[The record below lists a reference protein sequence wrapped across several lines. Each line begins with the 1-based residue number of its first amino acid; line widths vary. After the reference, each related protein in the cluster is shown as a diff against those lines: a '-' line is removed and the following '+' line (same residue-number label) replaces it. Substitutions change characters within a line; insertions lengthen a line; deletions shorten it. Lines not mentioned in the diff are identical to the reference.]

1 MIEKIKRQSNAWLLS
16 GIAVIFVLGIL
27 GYEWNR
33 LNSNILLLLG
43 IIGISGVIV
52 WWFWTMFIM
61 RQLIKHRVEEEIAL
75 REIIERIKELQVEL
89 KKSLPR
95 KRKK

>member
-1 MIEKIKRQSNAWLLS
+1 
-16 GIAVIFVLGIL
+16 
-27 GYEWNR
+27 
-33 LNSNILLLLG
+33 
-43 IIGISGVIV
+43 
-52 WWFWTMFIM
+52 M

-89 KKSLPR
+89 KKSLTR